1 MRTIHYGICFVLVL
15 IPVLLLYGCVV
26 FFFHLTVQLPVLIML
41 PFTALG
47 VERFWSM
54 LKWMSP
60 VIGAVD
66 TKEQERTRTRIIE
79 YELSRSLRY
88 GSHLTMAAIRE
99 KTRTSSHVIAK
110 NLRNTD
116 IVLRIPSGYLLVLM
130 PDTNL
135 EQAHVVVK
143 RLNKF
148 LSIKDV
154 VLADEIMLQAA
165 ITTQKNSLKREKK
178 GITAEEFRGICIR
191 AFDTMLAGIKSAE
204 NETDTDI
211 LTIYTLFEPETVLE
225 PVSVPMREFTCPL
238 PSLEE
243 TLKRRSTMLLREA

>member
-60 VIGAVD
+60 IIGSVD

-79 YELSRSLRY
+79 YELSRALRY

-135 EQAHVVVK
+135 EQAHAVVK
-143 RLNKF
+143 RLNK
-148 LSIKDV
+148 LLTIKDV
-154 VLADEIMLQAA
+154 VLADEVMLQAA

-178 GITAEEFRGICIR
+178 GITAEEFRGVCIR

-204 NETDTDI
+204 NETDTDTP
-211 LTIYTLFEPETVLE
+211 TIYTLFEPETVLE

-243 TLKRRSTMLLREA
+243 SLRRRSTRLLREA